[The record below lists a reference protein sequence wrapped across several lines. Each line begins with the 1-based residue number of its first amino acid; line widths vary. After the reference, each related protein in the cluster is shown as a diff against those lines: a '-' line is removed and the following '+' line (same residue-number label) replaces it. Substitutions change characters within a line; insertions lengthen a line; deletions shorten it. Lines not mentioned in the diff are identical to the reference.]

1 MESYTTSCADG
12 NSRAL
17 QDIHIQLE
25 ILKENKK
32 TILQEILSQSVEAVN
47 YLKNAGEKKD
57 EKFETF

>member
-1 MESYTTSCADG
+1 MTFKIFTKHNCSWCVKAK
-12 NSRAL
+12 
-17 QDIHIQLE
+17 E

-57 EKFETF
+57 EK